1 MQKLDLHFNDAPLM
15 ARLLGLAGLIPF
27 FAAGLIGWLPVGLT
41 LKLGLIDVSTTYAT
55 LIASF
60 LGGVRWGAN
69 LEKQDDFVFVLSVI
83 PSLLV
88 LVCLFFPTPLALG
101 LLTLIFIALGII
113 DIIDSRRGILTGWYG
128 TLRLWLTLG
137 ASASLASMALW
148 FIFNAVDR

>member
-1 MQKLDLHFNDAPLM
+1 MQEHDLHANETPLM

-27 FAAGLIGWLPVGLT
+27 FAGGLIGWLPVGLT
-41 LKLGLIDVSTTYAT
+41 LQLGVIDIAITYAT

-69 LEKQDDFVFVLSVI
+69 LERRDDFVFVLSVI

-88 LVCLFFPTPLALG
+88 LICLFFPTPLALG

-113 DIIDSRRGILTGWYG
+113 DIIDSRRGVLTDWYG
-128 TLRLWLTLG
+128 ALRLWLTLG

-148 FIFNAVDR
+148 FILNAVDR

>member
-1 MQKLDLHFNDAPLM
+1 MHKLDLQLKNVPLM
-15 ARLLGLAGLIPF
+15 ARMLGFAGLIPF
-27 FAAGLIGWLPVGLT
+27 FAGGVIGWLPVGLT
-41 LKLGLIDVSTTYAT
+41 SKLGLIDVSITYAT

-69 LEKQDDFVFVLSVI
+69 LERQDDFVFVLSVI

-88 LVCLFFPTPLALG
+88 LACLFFPTPLALG
-101 LLTLIFIALGII
+101 LLTLIFIALGVI
-113 DIIDSRRGILTGWYG
+113 DIIDSRRGFLTGWYG

-148 FIFNAVDR
+148 FILNAVDR

>member
-1 MQKLDLHFNDAPLM
+1 MREHDLHANDTPLM

-27 FAAGLIGWLPVGLT
+27 FAGGLIGWLPVGLT
-41 LKLGLIDVSTTYAT
+41 LKLGVIDIAVTYAT

-69 LEKQDDFVFVLSVI
+69 LERRDDFVFVLSVI

-88 LVCLFFPTPLALG
+88 LICLFFPTPLALG

-113 DIIDSRRGILTGWYG
+113 DIFDGRRGVLTGWYG
-128 TLRLWLTLG
+128 ALRLWLTLG

-148 FIFNAVDR
+148 FILNAVDR